1 MNRELIIRDLKN
13 LIDDWREEM
22 EILKSMRDLWEEY
35 NDPGSDPGLQ
45 YEQEM
50 MVDDKWNSITKFCK
64 ENFK

>member
-1 MNRELIIRDLKN
+1 MNHGDIIRDLKN
-13 LIDDWREEM
+13 LIDDWEEEK
-22 EILKSMRDLWEEY
+22 EILKSMVNLWDEY
-35 NDPGSDPGLQ
+35 DDPGSDPGLQ